1 MSLPTR
7 PTESAESTLEI
18 HATLQRPDQDAN
30 ANKLKNTMYSPSV
43 GGGDGASLG
52 RLCVKEL
59 ERLSLRMNFT

>member
-1 MSLPTR
+1 MSSPTR

-18 HATLQRPDQDAN
+18 HATLQRPDQD